1 MTLIT
6 LQQMQM
12 CKGSLRLFCHVPH
25 WHIFLS
31 TTLGGQQG
39 CPLSPNLFGLFIDE
53 LERVMLQRAEKAD
66 MPGLETGRLVPLL
79 MFADDLLVLST
90 SATGLQNQ
98 LDALQD
104 FCTQRNLTV
113 NTAKTKIGIV
123 VFEPAYTD
131 TGDFT
136 YTGRVCRF
144 KSLGLS
150 IDAHLGVASAPE
162 ERYQAANKALHALNS
177 RCACMN
183 IRDPFITCKLF
194 DAIVAPV
201 CRTNSQES

>member
-1 MTLIT
+1 
-6 LQQMQM
+6 
-12 CKGSLRLFCHVPH
+12 
-25 WHIFLS
+25 
-31 TTLGGQQG
+31 
-39 CPLSPNLFGLFIDE
+39 
-53 LERVMLQRAEKAD
+53 
-66 MPGLETGRLVPLL
+66 MPGLGTGKLVPLL

-104 FCTQRNLTV
+104 FCTQRNLAV
-113 NTAKTKIGIV
+113 NTAKTKVV

-131 TGDFT
+131 RGDFT
-136 YTGRVCRF
+136 YTGSVLQRVCRF
-144 KSLGLS
+144 KYFGLS
-150 IDAHLGVASAPE
+150 ICAHLGMALAPE
-162 ERYQAANKALHALNS
+162 ERYQATNKALHALNS

-201 CRTNSQES
+201 RGYACGIWGRQDKQSRKLK